1 MDELIS
7 RETVDEYITHLLSGY
22 LYDEERTR
30 LEDLTTFVWE
40 LPPVTPQP
48 ETAHWINLEKTK
60 YKGQVLPFWCRYGCS
75 KCGGHGEGTF
85 NYCPNCGARMTESED
100 KE

>member
-1 MDELIS
+1 MTIELSENVINAIADAVVKKMQEPKTG
-7 RETVDEYITHLLSGY
+7 R
-22 LYDEERTR
+22 
-30 LEDLTTFVWE
+30 
-40 LPPVTPQP
+40 
-48 ETAHWINLEKTK
+48 WINLEKTK

-85 NYCPNCGARMTESED
+85 NYCPNCGARMAESED